1 LPDVMPAILP
11 IARII
16 SWMNAEME
24 GEERGGSHQKN
35 CGSRMRLLENQ
46 SEGIKRE
53 EPVVRW
59 MYVL

>member
-1 LPDVMPAILP
+1 MPAILP

-24 GEERGGSHQKN
+24 GEERGRNHQKT
-35 CGSRMRLLENQ
+35 CGSWMRLLENQ

-53 EPVVRW
+53 ELVVRW